1 MTVKAQGKTFE
12 FFEDEAREVMK
23 QLFGQMKRNDIIN
36 TLERNDLP
44 TDDKTVDHI
53 AENLF
58 EEIMERDDMYWELE
72 DKNILYLAGKMGIA

>member
-12 FFEDEAREVMK
+12 FSEDEAREVMK

-58 EEIMERDDMYWELE
+58 EEITEHDEMYWELE
-72 DKNILYLAGKMGIA
+72 DKNILFLCPGHEG